1 MRFDFDIYKKK
12 FPSYVST
19 IIALS
24 SLIMITMCL
33 SALFICLAPSILAK
47 GYNSY
52 VIIMFSFIYYPSV
65 IGFLIYAICAYF
77 IVNKSKTLD
86 DIKSVKS
93 DEFINS
99 FIEDFVSECQ
109 KSTLIFCTIGITA
122 VSLILDVISILLYY
136 KANH

>member
-24 SLIMITMCL
+24 SLIMIASFL
-33 SALFICLAPSILAK
+33 LELFICLVSSFEK
-47 GYNSY
+47 CYSYY
-52 VIIMFSFIYYPSV
+52 VIIFFSFIYYPSV
-65 IGFLIYAICAYF
+65 VGFLIYAICAYF

-99 FIEDFVSECQ
+99 FIEDFVSQCQ
-109 KSTLIFCTIGITA
+109 KSALIFCTIGITV